1 MTGESSGEKLRS
13 HGRLS
18 YSFIAFFGVD
28 GEWAAAYATRYGR
41 GMSKDDDDYEG
52 RPSGFI
58 GRLGRARMLA
68 WIVIIG
74 LVALSIGAISVIV
87 VLQNS

>member
-1 MTGESSGEKLRS
+1 M
-13 HGRLS
+13 
-18 YSFIAFFGVD
+18 
-28 GEWAAAYATRYGR
+28 
-41 GMSKDDDDYEG
+41 MNDDEDD

-58 GRLGRARMLA
+58 GRLGRARALT

-74 LVALSIGAISVIV
+74 LVALSVGAISVVV

>member
-1 MTGESSGEKLRS
+1 
-13 HGRLS
+13 
-18 YSFIAFFGVD
+18 
-28 GEWAAAYATRYGR
+28 
-41 GMSKDDDDYEG
+41 MSKDDDDYEG

>member
-1 MTGESSGEKLRS
+1 MTN
-13 HGRLS
+13 
-18 YSFIAFFGVD
+18 
-28 GEWAAAYATRYGR
+28 
-41 GMSKDDDDYEG
+41 DDDYED

-58 GRLGRARMLA
+58 GRLGRARALT

-74 LVALSIGAISVIV
+74 LVALSIGAISVVI

>member
-1 MTGESSGEKLRS
+1 
-13 HGRLS
+13 
-18 YSFIAFFGVD
+18 
-28 GEWAAAYATRYGR
+28 
-41 GMSKDDDDYEG
+41 MSNDDDEYDN

-74 LVALSIGAISVIV
+74 LVALSIGAISVVV
-87 VLQNS
+87 VLQNA